1 MKKIINPFQFVTPS
15 GIENDPIK
23 LIKEAISAG
32 ITWIQLRL
40 KDVTYEEWLEI
51 GKEARD
57 LTLAHGVTLIINDN
71 VGIAKEIGADG
82 VHLGKEDMP
91 PSKARV
97 ILGDLAI
104 IGGTANTFD
113 DVVKLYKSG
122 IDYIGLGPFRF
133 TGSKTN
139 LSPILGLEGYKDIF
153 KHMALHELSL
163 PVVAI
168 GGVISED
175 VQYLLD
181 TGCYG
186 IAVTGAMVKDG
197 AVGKNYQQ
205 FAPFFQ
211 KNVSNKNSKSI

>member
-1 MKKIINPFQFVTPS
+1 MKNKINPFQFVTPS
-15 GIENDPIK
+15 SIESEPIK

-40 KDVTYEEWLEI
+40 KNVTYEEWLEI
-51 GKEARD
+51 GKEARE
-57 LTLAHGVTLIINDN
+57 LTSANGVTLIINDN

-97 ILGDLAI
+97 ILGDSAI

-113 DVVKLYKSG
+113 DVVKLYQNG

-139 LSPILGLEGYKDIF
+139 LSPILGLEGYRDVF

-168 GGVISED
+168 GGVIAED

-186 IAVTGAMVKDG
+186 VAVTGAIVKEG
-197 AVGKNYQQ
+197 AVDRNYQH
-205 FAPFFQ
+205 FAPFFP
-211 KNVSNKNSKSI
+211 NDVSNKNSKSI

>member
-113 DVVKLYKSG
+113 DVVKLYKIG

-175 VQYLLD
+175 VQYSLD

>member
-175 VQYLLD
+175 VQYSLD